1 MILGQK
7 ARKALNI
14 LAFHFVW
21 VLKLSINENDYPFCD
36 VFSSSGRG
44 EVDEVELAEAA
55 SIPDPPNQPKATQFF
70 LLPPA
75 RNFRNDNWKRA
86 CETIEVTPL
95 EKMGQSKKNC
105 TEMP

>member
-1 MILGQK
+1 M
-7 ARKALNI
+7 
-14 LAFHFVW
+14 AFHLVW

-44 EVDEVELAEAA
+44 GGGDEVDEVELAEAA
-55 SIPDPPNQPKATQFF
+55 SIPDPPNQPKATQFLF

-86 CETIEVTPL
+86 CETIEV
-95 EKMGQSKKNC
+95 
-105 TEMP
+105 